1 MREFQCSSFKEFLAW
16 KEEEETNNV
25 FYAQTTGRKVLHDT
39 TNIDELGTTNYSIIK
54 LLFIEFAF
62 IEYRYYYSCCRDG
75 KSRQNKWT
83 KRKTDKKRG
92 EGGKK
97 PSRKLN
103 DVCISRIYATVR
115 GRNGAVNVMYIPAHT
130 NHTLSIKEEAK
141 HLPLPIST
149 RNEIA
154 AKLQCGI
161 SVKRVMEGT

>member
-1 MREFQCSSFKEFLAW
+1 MENQDRISGQNGKQMKREE
-16 KEEEETNNV
+16 
-25 FYAQTTGRKVLHDT
+25 
-39 TNIDELGTTNYSIIK
+39 
-54 LLFIEFAF
+54 
-62 IEYRYYYSCCRDG
+62 
-75 KSRQNKWT
+75 
-83 KRKTDKKRG
+83 
-92 EGGKK
+92 KK

-115 GRNGAVNVMYIPAHT
+115 GRNGAVSVTYIPAHT

-161 SVKRVMEGT
+161 SVNRIMEGT